1 MANDK
6 NFKVKNGLQAKR
18 YLQSG
23 SALGYSD
30 VDVSSGSYFT
40 KTLTANTT
48 LTFSNPPASGV
59 GSSFALEI
67 TGASVTVSYDL
78 ANASYDSVFGSISRD
93 PYDITFNNDGTKL
106 FVAAYLSSV
115 YEYPL
120 STAYDLSTIGSES
133 SKSVSSQTSTSLGI
147 RFNNDGTTMYVH
159 GGSENTVFQYTL
171 STAFDITSATYANKS
186 LNHGTQTTAEYGF
199 EIGDSGSKIYVYNVG
214 DDIVYQYSMST
225 PYDVSTA
232 SYDSK
237 SFDFTSQDTSL
248 VHIKFNADGTKL
260 YTLGAAQGNIHQY
273 SLSSSW
279 DISSASYDNI
289 SFSHSSQST
298 NAPSFTFNADGTKM
312 YLGDDTNNRVYQ
324 YSIGSSTPATIT
336 YPSSVKW
343 SGATTPDAPAAG
355 EKDVYTFV
363 TTDGG
368 TTYYGKQAG
377 DAVA

>member
-6 NFKVKNGLQAKR
+6 SFKVKNGLSAKR

-23 SALGYSD
+23 SALAASD

-48 LTFSNPPASGV
+48 LTFSNPPPSGTA
-59 GSSFALEI
+59 SSFALEI
-67 TGASVTVSYDL
+67 TGVDVTVGYDL
-78 ANASYDSVFGSISRD
+78 ANAAYDSVYGSISRD

-106 FVAAYLSSV
+106 FVAAYLNTV
-115 YEYPL
+115 FEYPL
-120 STAYDLSTIGSES
+120 STAYDLSTIGSEV
-133 SKSVSSQTSTSLGI
+133 SKSVSSQTSTALGI
-147 RFNNDGTTMYVH
+147 RFNDDGTTMYVH
-159 GGSENTVFQYTL
+159 GGAENTVFQYTL
-171 STAFDITSATYANKS
+171 STAFDITSSIYANKS

-214 DDIVYQYSMST
+214 DDIIYQYSMTT

-237 SFDFTSQDTSL
+237 SFDATSQDTSL
-248 VHIKFNADGTKL
+248 VHIMFNADGTKL
-260 YTLGAAQGNIHQY
+260 YTLGAAQRNIHQY
-273 SLSSSW
+273 SLSPSW

-289 SFSHSSQST
+289 SFNHSSQTT
-298 NAPSFTFNADGTKM
+298 NAPSFAISADSTKL
-312 YLGDDTNNRVYQ
+312 YIGDDTNNRVYQ
-324 YSIGSSTPATIT
+324 YSIGSSAPATVT

-355 EKDVYTFV
+355 EKDLYVFV

-377 DAVA
+377 DALA